1 MQGQIQTLAT
11 NAQQV
16 RASETQGLSW
26 GPTRLLAG
34 KGCSAHNSL
43 LPCYL
48 SASLLHT
55 LRIYCAPQGTGG
67 VFGRLFKVS
76 LSPCYGGTKKCK
88 AGKCPGYLEKARCFC
103 VHMSDQKKHFDR
115 LPHCQ
120 AEFPSLKLNSCV
132 LWHLLYPLESSL
144 RFFFLNILFIF
155 RQRGSEG
162 EREGEKRQCMVAPRV
177 PPAGD
182 LAHNTGICP
191 DWESNQRLFGLQ
203 AGAQSTE
210 PHQSGQLT

>member
-1 MQGQIQTLAT
+1 MQLNTGQLQYIRLAQPVSGTQVVQGQIQTLAT

-48 SASLLHT
+48 SASFLHT

-144 RFFFLNILFIF
+144 RFFF
-155 RQRGSEG
+155 
-162 EREGEKRQCMVAPRV
+162 
-177 PPAGD
+177 
-182 LAHNTGICP
+182 
-191 DWESNQRLFGLQ
+191 
-203 AGAQSTE
+203 
-210 PHQSGQLT
+210 